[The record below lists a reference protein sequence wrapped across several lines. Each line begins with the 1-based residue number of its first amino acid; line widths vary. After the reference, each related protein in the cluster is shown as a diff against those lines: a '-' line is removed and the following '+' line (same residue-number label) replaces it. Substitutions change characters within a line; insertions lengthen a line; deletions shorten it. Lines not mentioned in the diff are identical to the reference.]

1 MKYKKANLQ
10 VSLVTIF
17 ICVFAT
23 QAHADMFDDF
33 KNKASDFTRQVFDG
47 TVDDVIKS
55 QPSEASSEPAEAS
68 SKPAEASSKP
78 AKSPQKPLYDR
89 RLVADT
95 QSQLNRLGYNAGTV
109 DGLYGNGT
117 RQAIVRFQR
126 DENLAVNGEPSAS
139 LLSKMETS
147 SSTQQEIVQNS
158 SNTSAVPPPSHIV
171 PQAESASSHSKTT
184 PGPVEM
190 PDVVGLRLGM
200 TPEEAI
206 TVLKGR
212 NKAYVIEKVM
222 FSERQKSPMT
232 KQMGSYLV
240 DSVSYVR
247 GHLPDKSEVISV
259 VFPAHPA
266 ESLSQGI
273 DRIVTYSSE
282 GPLKQNVIDAVHG
295 KYGARESLFWQFD
308 KNYHLLD
315 YDLMSAHAYGATCGS
330 VAMMNARRGLT
341 HTYGMDKKC
350 QTFLRIDIKGTDD
363 IVTGIRTILIDGP
376 KSNENLAKTH
386 QYIADAK
393 ERDKQTSQNAA
404 AKRSTPDF

>member
-23 QAHADMFDDF
+23 QAHAGMFDDF
-33 KNKASDFTRQVFDG
+33 KNNAADFTRQVIDG
-47 TVDDVIKS
+47 TVDDVIES
-55 QPSEASSEPAEAS
+55 QSSEASSEPAKNE
-68 SKPAEASSKP
+68 PV
-78 AKSPQKPLYDR
+78 KSPQKLLYDQ

-117 RQAIVRFQR
+117 RQAIVRFQQ

-139 LLSKMETS
+139 LLSQMEATS
-147 SSTQQEIVQNS
+147 PTQQEAAQNS
-158 SNTSAVPPPSHIV
+158 NNTGAVSLPSHSV
-171 PQAESASSHSKTT
+171 PQAESANSHSKMT

-212 NKAYVIEKVM
+212 NKAYVIETVM

-232 KQMGSYLV
+232 TQMGSYFV

-247 GHLPDKSEVISV
+247 GYLPDNSEVISV

-330 VAMMNARRGLT
+330 VAMWNSRRGLT
-341 HTYGMDKKC
+341 STYGMDKKC